1 MKQVGLPA
9 ALLACLALVSVASF
23 GQTFYGTVVG
33 SVQDSTGAVI
43 PGASVTIT
51 SLATG
56 EQRVQETEVS
66 GLYRFVNLVPGQ
78 YRLEARSEGFKQFV
92 QEPIVVEVEASIR
105 IDPQLEIGEVTEVVE
120 VVSSTPLLQSQ
131 TSSLGQVVESRKV
144 TETPLNGR
152 NVLNLV
158 ALAPGVVPQGQ
169 SMQSPT
175 GVNIFAWGNYQ
186 IGGGQSNQSA
196 TTLDGAPVNIGY
208 ANLTALV
215 PTQDAVQEFKIQTNN
230 LGAEFGRFAGGVINM
245 TTKSGGN
252 EFHGSAY
259 EFMRNKVLNSNTFFN
274 NASGIGTPPFVQNQ
288 WGANVGGPIVRDRVF
303 FFSSYEGYR
312 QRQGRSLLLDSPTVA
327 MQRGDFSELS
337 QAIHV
342 RRGKAVPPSRCESCP
357 AKGRSSRKQ
366 SERFMEVTTWIEA
379 LRCQRAVLDG
389 SASAQAVT

>member
-1 MKQVGLPA
+1 MKNLSLLIA
-9 ALLACLALVSVASF
+9 ALACLAAAPQGAVA
-23 GQTFYGTVVG
+23 QTFYGNVVG

-43 PGASVTIT
+43 PGASVTLT
-51 SLATG
+51 NLATG
-56 EQRVQETEVS
+56 EQRAQETEAS

-78 YRLEARSEGFKQFV
+78 YRLEARSEGFKQFA

-105 IDPQLEIGEVTEVVE
+105 IDPLLEIGEVTEVVE

-215 PTQDAVQEFKIQTNN
+215 PTQDAVQEFKIQTTNN
-230 LGAEFGRFAGGVINM
+230 LGAEFGRFGRRRHQHGHKVGQQRDPPARPTNSCATRSSTPTPSLTTPAASARRPSCRTSGEATSAARSSGTRSSSSPPTRATASARGVRCCWTRPPWRCRGATSPSWTRRSTIRSRSQARTTCPGRRSPTTSFPTAGR
-245 TTKSGGN
+245 TRRPRR
-252 EFHGSAY
+252 SAT
-259 EFMRNKVLNSNTFFN
+259 S
-274 NASGIGTPPFVQNQ
+274 
-288 WGANVGGPIVRDRVF
+288 
-303 FFSSYEGYR
+303 
-312 QRQGRSLLLDSPTVA
+312 GRSPT
-327 MQRGDFSELS
+327 
-337 QAIHV
+337 
-342 RRGKAVPPSRCESCP
+342 CP
-357 AKGRSSRKQ
+357 A
-366 SERFMEVTTWIEA
+366 
-379 LRCQRAVLDG
+379 
-389 SASAQAVT
+389 

>member
-1 MKQVGLPA
+1 MRQFSLPA
-9 ALLACLALVSVASF
+9 TLLACLAIISVAAF

-51 SLATG
+51 SLGTG
-56 EQRVQETEVS
+56 EQRVQETEGS

-105 IDPQLEIGEVTEVVE
+105 IDPVLEIGEVTEVVE

-175 GVNIFAWGNYQ
+175 RSEHFRLGQLPDRRRPVEPECYHVGRCARQHRLRQLDRPCANARRRPGV
-186 IGGGQSNQSA
+186 
-196 TTLDGAPVNIGY
+196 
-208 ANLTALV
+208 
-215 PTQDAVQEFKIQTNN
+215 QDPDQQ
-230 LGAEFGRFAGGVINM
+230 
-245 TTKSGGN
+245 
-252 EFHGSAY
+252 
-259 EFMRNKVLNSNTFFN
+259 
-274 NASGIGTPPFVQNQ
+274 
-288 WGANVGGPIVRDRVF
+288 
-303 FFSSYEGYR
+303 
-312 QRQGRSLLLDSPTVA
+312 
-327 MQRGDFSELS
+327 
-337 QAIHV
+337 
-342 RRGKAVPPSRCESCP
+342 SRCRVWS
-357 AKGRSSRKQ
+357 
-366 SERFMEVTTWIEA
+366 
-379 LRCQRAVLDG
+379 LRRRRNQP
-389 SASAQAVT
+389 